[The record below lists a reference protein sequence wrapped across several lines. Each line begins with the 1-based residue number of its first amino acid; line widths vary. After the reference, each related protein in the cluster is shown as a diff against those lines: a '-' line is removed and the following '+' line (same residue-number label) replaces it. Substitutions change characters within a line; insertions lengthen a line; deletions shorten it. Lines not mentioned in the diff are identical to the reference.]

1 MLYFNRE
8 RFDASSTIRFDLLIK
23 DNPAFFTYDVSI
35 MAYVWKIRVIDDRI
49 RDIFDDLPEIAINQ
63 YTQKSLIDEIEFT
76 NQIEAVISTRKD
88 IHNLINEI
96 ERRIKTKN
104 RFKGIV
110 NKYVL
115 LTEEKYL
122 SSIQKIL
129 DNYMMRCYMTN

>member
-1 MLYFNRE
+1 
-8 RFDASSTIRFDLLIK
+8 
-23 DNPAFFTYDVSI
+23 
-35 MAYVWKIRVIDDRI
+35 MAYVGKIRAIDDRI

-63 YTQKSLIDEIEFT
+63 YIQKSLIDEIEFT

-96 ERRIKTKN
+96 ERRIKTKK

>member
-35 MAYVWKIRVIDDRI
+35 MAYVGKIRAIDDRI

-63 YTQKSLIDEIEFT
+63 YIQKSLIDEIEFT

-96 ERRIKTKN
+96 ERRIKTKK